1 MAQRIF
7 RVCVCRM
14 TDEQEHIVMFLDTT
28 KEETEHVSVEHE
40 RLGLGWLD
48 SDLGD
53 EVEYSYRGAMIQEH
67 LEDEGAR

>member
-1 MAQRIF
+1 M
-7 RVCVCRM
+7 
-14 TDEQEHIVMFLDTT
+14 
-28 KEETEHVSVEHE
+28 VSVEHE

>member
-1 MAQRIF
+1 
-7 RVCVCRM
+7 M

-48 SDLGD
+48 SDSGD
-53 EVEYSYRGAMIQEH
+53 EVEYSYRCHDSGT
-67 LEDEGAR
+67 LGRRRR